1 MDAPC
6 MDDAPAAQPW
16 SFVSMNMSLLPI
28 ARPLPVHTAS
38 PRRASD
44 KPCTPSHQSVD
55 KAVSISPRRQAGH
68 ASQSLRERVLRRDKV
83 RKRDAVDET
92 MDGSE
97 SDVAAPPVV
106 RVKRILEIL
115 DEDRSVQDDVMHAV
129 SPRSAKKVRLT

>member
-1 MDAPC
+1 MDPC
-6 MDDAPAAQPW
+6 VDAAQPW

-44 KPCTPSHQSVD
+44 KPRTPSHQSVD

-83 RKRDAVDET
+83 RKRERDAVDEA
-92 MDGSE
+92 MDGSGSE
-97 SDVAAPPVV
+97 SDVPAPPVV

-115 DEDRSVQDDVMHAV
+115 DEDRSVPDDVMHAV